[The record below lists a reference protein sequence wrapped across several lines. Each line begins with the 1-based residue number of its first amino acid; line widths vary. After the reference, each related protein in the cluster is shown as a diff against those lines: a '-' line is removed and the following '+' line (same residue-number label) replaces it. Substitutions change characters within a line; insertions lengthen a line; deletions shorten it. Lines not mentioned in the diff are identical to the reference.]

1 MPLEVVP
8 VAFGPP
14 AYAALARQ
22 VELAKAGDALRPV
35 TVIVPSNYVGV
46 ATRRLLA
53 GHGGLI
59 GITFLTTYRL
69 AELLGAASL
78 AAEDRRP
85 VSNPV
90 LLVAVQEELHR
101 DAGVFAAVAGHPAT
115 EEALVTAHKQLADLS
130 PATLEKLATTSAQA
144 RSVVDLHRRVK
155 QRLAAWYDEADLLV
169 AASAE
174 LGRDHP
180 VAAGLGHVVV
190 FLPQELSQRAAGLLA
205 ALARD
210 APVTVL
216 AGLTGQEDADAGVLR
231 SLAWLGWPGPLAA
244 PDAPAASTPGVSVPL
259 RVVSASD
266 ADEEARAAVQ
276 VVVEAARAGTPLERI
291 AVVHPGGEHAAA
303 LVHHHLG
310 AAELPWN
317 GASPDRLSG
326 SVVGRTLL
334 HLLALAGGAAP
345 LRHDVFAVLAG
356 APVRRPGGGL
366 VPSVAWE
373 RRSREAGLVGTSRD
387 EWQARLAELAAAKE
401 EAAEARRA
409 EDMEAAARRL
419 RREAEQALEL
429 RDFVVGLLD
438 RLDGIAAL
446 TRWEDLAEAISRLV
460 DDYLGGE
467 RVRAAWPATERE
479 LAEQV
484 EAAVERLGRLDAV
497 APGATLERFA
507 RSLALE
513 LDAGLGRR
521 GRFGDGVLVGPLAM
535 ALGLDLDVVVVIG
548 LAEGL
553 LPTRPR
559 EDPLLPDRDRQ
570 AVAPE
575 LPVAADRQ
583 GREHRQF
590 LAAVAAAP
598 TVVLTYPR
606 GDLHRTTEHVAS
618 RWLLE
623 LVGARYGKRWWSAEL
638 LAADEPWLTH
648 EASFAAAVRAEHAGA
663 RAPATEQMARLA
675 RVAAGGGL
683 PGDTAYERAQRL
695 LAARS
700 SPAFGPYDGN
710 LGGAEVRSPAA
721 EGQLVS
727 PTRLETWANCPYAYF
742 VRYLL
747 GVEAVENPEAVTS
760 ISRLEQGSLVHAVL
774 ERYVAERLEQGTAGG
789 PEDLD
794 ALRRHIELA
803 FGQAER
809 RGVTGRPLLWRL
821 QRADLQDHLEAFA
834 QADACRCASD
844 ALEPVAAELRFGFD
858 DGATEVQVSPD
869 RTLRFRGSIDR
880 VDRCATD
887 GHLVVTDYKYSS
899 NRKYKEVAAAN
910 PTASGTLLQL
920 PAYALTARA
929 RLDEGR
935 LPLSVTAR
943 YAFVRPD
950 GDKPPPPV
958 TLDVDDA
965 VLDAWVGALA
975 VIVDGIEQGHFP
987 ARPGEDLS
995 RFTGYVSCPACDPDD
1010 LGTSELRRRWEQL
1023 MAAPE
1028 LAAYVRLLGL
1038 EDVEAA
1044 SEDDGEEAA
1053 GAAGGSD
1060 G

>member
-14 AYAALARQ
+14 AYAALAQQ
-22 VELAKAGDALRPV
+22 VALAKAGDALRPV
-35 TVIVPSNYVGV
+35 TIVVPSNYVGV
-46 ATRRLLA
+46 AARRQL
-53 GHGGLI
+53 GEQGGLI

-78 AAEDRRP
+78 AAEGRRP
-85 VSNPV
+85 VSDPV
-90 LLVAVQEELHR
+90 LLVAVQEELRR

-130 PATLEKLATTSAQA
+130 AATLGKLAAASPQA

-155 QRLAAWYDEADLLV
+155 QRLASWYDEADLLV
-169 AASAE
+169 AATAE
-174 LGRDHP
+174 LARDHP

-205 ALARD
+205 AVSGRAS
-210 APVTVL
+210 VTVL

-231 SLAWLGWPGPLAA
+231 SLAWLGWSGPLSAPVTAAAAA
-244 PDAPAASTPGVSVPL
+244 PAGPASL

-276 VVVEAARAGTPLERI
+276 VVVDAARAGTPPERI
-291 AVVHPGGEHAAA
+291 AIVHPGGEHSAA
-303 LVHHHLG
+303 LLHHHLG

-334 HLLALAGGAAP
+334 HLLALAGGSAP
-345 LRHDVFAVLAG
+345 LRHDVFSVLAG
-356 APVRRPGGGL
+356 APVRRPAGGL

-373 RRSREAGLVGTSRD
+373 RRSREAGLVGTSRE
-387 EWQARLAELAAAKE
+387 EWQARLAGLAATKE

-438 RLDGIAAL
+438 RLDGLAAL
-446 TRWEDLAEAISRLV
+446 TSWEALAGATAELL

-467 RVRAAWPATERE
+467 RVRAAWPATEQE
-479 LAEQV
+479 LADQV

-497 APGATLERFA
+497 APGVTLERFA

-521 GRFGDGVLVGPLAM
+521 GRFGAGVLVGPLVM
-535 ALGLDLDVVVVIG
+535 ALGLDLDVLVITG

-559 EDPLLPDRDRQ
+559 EDPLLPDRDRA

-583 GREHRQF
+583 GREHREF

-623 LVGARYGKRWWSAEL
+623 LVGARYGQRWWSSEL
-638 LAADEPWLTH
+638 LDAEEPWLAH
-648 EASFAAAVRAEHAGA
+648 VASFAAAVRAGHPGVGV
-663 RAPATEQMARLA
+663 PATEQMARLA
-675 RVAAGGGL
+675 KVAAGGGL
-683 PGDTAYERAQRL
+683 PGDTAYERGRRL

-700 SPAFGPYDGN
+700 SPAFGAYDGN
-710 LGGAEVRSPAA
+710 LGGAKVRSPAS

-747 GVEAVENPEAVTS
+747 GVEAVEDPEAITRLS
-760 ISRLEQGSLVHAVL
+760 PLEQGSLVHAVL
-774 ERYVAERLEQGTAGG
+774 ERYVAERIEQGTAGG
-789 PEDLD
+789 PADLD

-821 QRADLQDHLEAFA
+821 QRADLQEHLEAFVL
-834 QADACRCASD
+834 QDASRCEED
-844 ALEPVAAELRFGFD
+844 ALEPVAAELRFGFP
-858 DGATEVQVSPD
+858 DGAAEVHLPSD

-880 VDRCATD
+880 VDRRAGD

-899 NRKYKEVAAAN
+899 TRKYKEVGATN
-910 PTASGTLLQL
+910 PTANGTLLQL
-920 PAYALTARA
+920 PIYALTARA

-935 LPLSVTAR
+935 LPMSVTAR
-943 YAFVRPD
+943 YAFARPYD
-950 GDKPPPPV
+950 GKLPPPV
-958 TLDVDDA
+958 TLDIDDA
-965 VLDAWVGALA
+965 TLDAWAGALE

-995 RFTGYVSCPACDPDD
+995 RFTGYVSCSACDPDD
-1010 LGTSELRRRWEQL
+1010 LGTGELRRRWEQL
-1023 MAAPE
+1023 MTAPE

-1038 EDVEAA
+1038 EGSEGGDG
-1044 SEDDGEEAA
+1044 EDDGDAPV
-1053 GAAGGSD
+1053 AGGSD
-1060 G
+1060 A